1 MRKRH
6 VAQPVLEVVEDRMVL
21 SVAGAATPAAEVI
34 AARAARL
41 AHAAAAHAAT
51 AHHAK
56 SEVATPKQHAS
67 KTTHAAHHATAK
79 PKKSSSNTLS
89 SLLLKSIFPF

>member
-6 VAQPVLEVVEDRMVL
+6 VAQPVLEMVEDRMVL
-21 SVAGAATPAAEVI
+21 SVAGAGAHAAEVI

-41 AHAAAAHAAT
+41 GHAAAVHAAT

-56 SEVATPKQHAS
+56 SEVASPQQHAS
-67 KTTHAAHHATAK
+67 KITHAAHHSTAK